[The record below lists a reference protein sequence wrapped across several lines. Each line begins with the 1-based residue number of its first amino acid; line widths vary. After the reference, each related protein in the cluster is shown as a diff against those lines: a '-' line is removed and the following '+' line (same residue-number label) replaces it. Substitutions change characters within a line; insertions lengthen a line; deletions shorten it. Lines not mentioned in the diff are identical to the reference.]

1 MKHPWEDE
9 DEIQYI
15 PVEMWPRLLVCHIIR
30 SIKIL
35 FSHNIVQLTV
45 TSACLHLHII
55 SNVATDLRPGEMVQT
70 TGCNR
75 YNDSNRES
83 DQPKIT
89 TIQPRTCTV
98 GEIIFETARLVM
110 SCNTQVVSLQIWIS
124 RN

>member
-1 MKHPWEDE
+1 
-9 DEIQYI
+9 
-15 PVEMWPRLLVCHIIR
+15 MWPRLLVCHISRVTR

-35 FSHNIVQLTV
+35 LSHNIVQLTV
-45 TSACLHLHII
+45 TSASLHLHIR
-55 SNVATDLRPGEMVQT
+55 SNVATDLGPREMAQT

-98 GEIIFETARLVM
+98 GETIFETAWLVM

-124 RN
+124 GN